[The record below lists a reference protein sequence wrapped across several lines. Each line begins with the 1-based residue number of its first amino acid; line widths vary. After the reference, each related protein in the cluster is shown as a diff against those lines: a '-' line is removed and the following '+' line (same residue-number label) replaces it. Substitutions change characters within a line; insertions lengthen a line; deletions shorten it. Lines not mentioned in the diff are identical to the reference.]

1 MRAPPGLEL
10 RPKAERRGRRPG
22 ARLPRYHPC
31 VPAKAGTQSVLPP
44 SREHRSS
51 LGELDFDVHA
61 GGQIELHQR
70 VDRLRRRLHDV
81 EQPLVG
87 PHLELLARLLVD
99 VRRAVDGELLDARRQ
114 RNGTADERTGAARRI
129 GDVARRLV
137 EHSMIERL
145 QADADILRFHSYTD
159 CKEPALEGRTKSCRS
174 GPLRPR
180 NGQKLILMPKPPE
193 SPDPGGLRALYY
205 FVISATTPAPTVRPP
220 SRMAKRR
227 P

>member
-51 LGELDFDVHA
+51 LGELDFDVYA

-70 VDRLRRRLHDV
+70 IDRLRRRLHDV

-99 VRRAVDGELLDARRQ
+99 VWRAVDGELLDARRQ
-114 RNGTADERTGAARRI
+114 GNGTADECTRPARRI
-129 GDVARRLV
+129 GDVASRLI

-145 QADADILRFHSYTD
+145 QANPDVLRFHVPTD
-159 CKEPALEGRTKSCRS
+159 AKEPAFAEASAGKPAWASEEAKITTKNRNR
-174 GPLRPR
+174 PNLRPGR
-180 NGQKLILMPKPPE
+180 
-193 SPDPGGLRALYY
+193 LR
-205 FVISATTPAPTVRPP
+205 P
-220 SRMAKRR
+220 
-227 P
+227 